1 MFRKLQWVILVAAT
15 LSGCQSSS
23 PTRLT
28 PGAWKVCTPDG
39 VSLREAPVLT
49 IRSADPGALDGV
61 LHLDAGDVQ
70 LSLLQLDKDFNPNLW
85 VHSEL
90 TVDST
95 ATFPTYEQGQLGPET
110 PLGAGVISVEV
121 DAAIPRPHVQGV
133 AMLILKGAKPDRYLP
148 IVLQE

>member
-1 MFRKLQWVILVAAT
+1 MLLAGVQWYSLFRT
-15 LSGCQSSS
+15 S
-23 PTRLT
+23 
-28 PGAWKVCTPDG
+28 
-39 VSLREAPVLT
+39 
-49 IRSADPGALDGV
+49 IRT
-61 LHLDAGDVQ
+61 H
-70 LSLLQLDKDFNPNLW
+70 
-85 VHSEL
+85 EL